1 MEGVMSEP
9 FIGQIMQVGFNFA
22 PRGWAMCNG
31 QSQSIQQNSALFAL
45 LGTTFGGNGTST
57 FNLPNLQGRT
67 MVGVGQLPGGSNYVQ
82 GQAAGT
88 ESTTLTQQQM
98 PTHTHATTATLNA
111 TNDAGTDRAP
121 AAGMFLSRAKDVNP
135 TGTAQVAIYTPTS
148 TAPVALAGLSVN
160 VAAAGGSVPV
170 SILSPYLAMTTIIA
184 LQGIFP
190 SRN

>member
-1 MEGVMSEP
+1 MEGIMSEP

-22 PRGWAMCNG
+22 PRGWSTCAG
-31 QSQSIQQNSALFAL
+31 QQLGIAQNTALFSL
-45 LGTTFGGNGTST
+45 LGTTYGGNGTTT
-57 FNLPNLQGRT
+57 FALPNLQGRT

-88 ESTTLTQQQM
+88 ENTTLTQQQM
-98 PTHTHATTATLNA
+98 PTHTHPTTATLSA
-111 TNDAGTDRAP
+111 TNDPGTDRAP
-121 AAGMFLSRAKDVNP
+121 VAGMFFSRAKDLNP

-148 TAPVALAGLSVN
+148 TAPVALGGLSVN
-160 VAAAGGSVPV
+160 VAAAGGSLPV